1 MEHKNQAGDLP
12 SARENLL
19 KLLGNE
25 TPSYRPVLSV
35 CQYATYELMKK
46 TGAFWPKAHGDPE
59 TMAALAAGGHTV
71 FGLDAVRVPYGQT
84 TEAEALGALIKDGGE
99 THLPSI
105 GRHPCSI
112 GDVPPFPD
120 DFLERP
126 PIPALLGAIRLL
138 KQRYGASVAV
148 MGGICGPF
156 SIATNLLG
164 VTPILKNSKK
174 NPGGVRP
181 FAELGLKAGILL
193 AGACAE
199 AGADIITVE
208 DMMASMTMISPAI
221 YRELVFEYEKELIA
235 HIKVPVILHI
245 CGRLDS
251 VITEVA
257 ATGAAVISVES
268 VVDLPGVRLRLAEAG
283 LRTLFAGTIDPLE
296 VLRNGNPEDTEKA
309 VNLAVAQG
317 VDIVAPGCALTPDTP
332 AENIVR
338 MVEAGRGAE
347 AYKT

>member
-1 MEHKNQAGDLP
+1 MEDTNQAGDLF

-19 KLLGNE
+19 KLLDHG

-46 TGAFWPKAHGDPE
+46 TGAFWPKAHADPE
-59 TMAALAAGGHTV
+59 AMAALSAGGHTV

-84 TEAEALGALIKDGGE
+84 TEAEALGAVIKDGGE

-105 GRHPCSI
+105 GHHPYSI
-112 GDVPPFPD
+112 GDVPSFPD

-138 KQRYGASVAV
+138 KARYGASVAV

-156 SIATNLLG
+156 SIAANLLG

-193 AGACAE
+193 AEACRE

-221 YRELVFEYEKELIA
+221 YRELVFEYEKELIS

-268 VVDLPGVRLRLAEAG
+268 VVDLPGVKLRLAEAG

-296 VLRNGNPEDTEKA
+296 VLRNGNPGDAENA
-309 VNLAVAQG
+309 VKLAVAQG

-332 AENIVR
+332 AENVIR
-338 MVEAGRGAE
+338 MVKTAREAG
-347 AYKT
+347 AY